1 MGKLEAMQ
9 TFIRVVDAG
18 TFTRA
23 ADLLGVPKSTVS
35 RQVQA
40 LEKTLGV
47 RLLHRTS
54 RQLSVT
60 EQGAAYY
67 QGALRLLDQLGIL
80 ESSVGNTL
88 AAPHGRIRVEL
99 PGALAYQLIIPALP
113 DFFDQYP
120 DVQLELSV
128 ANRPVDLI
136 AENVDCVIRV
146 GPLMNDSLIA
156 RPLGLLGMMSCA
168 SPEYLAEFGLPTHP
182 DALDKDHK
190 VIQVVSPKSGRP
202 FASDIASG
210 AERTTLRG
218 AHQIAVNDSA
228 GALVAALAGLGVL
241 TTYAFLVTPHVQV
254 GRLVP
259 LFEQWESAY
268 IPVHVAYSENRHLAS
283 KVRVFIDWVVALFA
297 ARNV

>member
-1 MGKLEAMQ
+1 MDKLEAMQ

-23 ADLLGVPKSTVS
+23 ADLLGVPKSTVT
-35 RQVQA
+35 RQIQG

-67 QGALRLLDQLGIL
+67 QGAIRLLDQLGIL
-80 ESSVGNTL
+80 ESSVGSTL

-113 DFFDQYP
+113 DFFDRYP
-120 DVQLELSV
+120 EVQLELNV

-168 SPEYLAEFGLPTHP
+168 SPDYVEKFGLPTHP

-202 FASDIASG
+202 FASDVASG
-210 AERTTLRG
+210 NERTTLRG

-241 TTYAFLVTPHVQV
+241 TTYAFLVTPHVQA
-254 GRLVP
+254 GRLMP
-259 LFEQWESAY
+259 LFEQWESAK
-268 IPVHVAYSENRHLAS
+268 IPVHIAYSENRHLAS

-297 ARNV
+297 ARDV